1 MELQEIFSCAW
12 IDVVWRLILNTLM
25 VTLTGRYIYLKRHR
39 GSREYFFTY
48 ISISVIIYIVCI
60 LLSQV
65 PVELGMVL
73 GLFAVFSVIRFRSI
87 QATPLELSYL
97 FIAIGFSM
105 LNALIP
111 PEAPFLRILAN
122 NLLIVIVI
130 WLADYLLFRRPVVTK
145 LINYDRIDL
154 LAEEKREELENDLI
168 NRFGIRGITKIQ
180 VGDID
185 SLKGKVR
192 LKVYLT
198 DPMNNHFQE

>member
-1 MELQEIFSCAW
+1 MELQEIFSSAW
-12 IDVVWRLILNTLM
+12 IGVVWRLILNTLM
-25 VTLTGRYIYLKRHR
+25 VTFTGRYIYLKRHR

-60 LLSQV
+60 LLNQV

-73 GLFAVFSVIRFRSI
+73 GLFAVFSIIRFRSI

-122 NLLIVIVI
+122 NLLIIIVI

-154 LAEEKREELENDLI
+154 LAEEKRAALENDII

-185 SLKGKVR
+185 SLKGKVS
-192 LKVYLT
+192 LKVTLT

>member
-1 MELQEIFSCAW
+1 MELQEIFSSAW

-60 LLSQV
+60 LLSHV

-87 QATPLELSYL
+87 QATPIELSYL

-122 NLLIVIVI
+122 NLLIVITV
-130 WLADYLLFRRPVVTK
+130 WVADYLLFHKRIVIK
-145 LINYDRIDL
+145 QISYDRLDL
-154 LAEEKREELENDLI
+154 LAEPKRDELKTDI
-168 NRFGIRGITKIQ
+168 FNRFGIKGITKIQ
-180 VGDID
+180 VGNID
-185 SLKGKVR
+185 SVKGRVN
-192 LKVYLT
+192 LKVHLT
-198 DPMNNHFQE
+198 DPENMHFQE